1 LAILLFN
8 SVGYRVLTHYLQQEA
23 DSRTQAMINAGEFR
37 PSNLVELS
45 VPLDLPYTTSWTG
58 WEHFEGDIEIDGI
71 HYRYVERKLEAG
83 RMYVRCL
90 PNTQKIQVLTARDE
104 FSKLVNSFNKQTES
118 KRSAPVFVS
127 NYLGDY
133 DDAFDQWHLCF
144 PVAIALQST
153 PANQTQILAGHS
165 SIALPPPEMLG

>member
-1 LAILLFN
+1 MLFN
-8 SVGYRVLTHYLQQEA
+8 GVGYRVLTHYLQQQA
-23 DSRTQAMINAGEFR
+23 DSRTQAMIDAGDFR
-37 PSNLVELS
+37 PSNLIELS
-45 VPLDLPYTTSWTG
+45 VPLDLPYTTTWTD

-71 HYRYVERKLEAG
+71 HYRYVERKLEEG

-90 PNTQKIQVLTARDE
+90 PNTEKTQVLTARDE

-118 KRSAPVFVS
+118 KKSAPVFVS

-133 DDAFDQWHLCF
+133 DDAFDQWHLSF
-144 PVAIALQST
+144 PAAMVLQNMPST
-153 PANQTQILAGHS
+153 HASIVAGHG